1 MFRFPKAGLLA
12 ALALSCATLHAHDFW
27 IEPGTFTP
35 AIGQVVGLRLRV
47 GQNLIGDA
55 LPLNPPLVNRF
66 IVDDGIASRP
76 VLGRPGGDPA
86 GLTRVAAPGLLI
98 VGYHSKPSS
107 VELAA
112 EKFNAYLADEGLDA
126 IIALRERRNETGSDV
141 HESFARCA
149 KSLLLTGAASETQS
163 DRRLGFPLELVAER
177 NPYALGADADLPV
190 RLTFEDRPLA
200 GALVV
205 AMNQSNGANGA
216 ERQAARTDADGRVHL
231 LLKPQQQAG
240 GMWLIKA
247 VHMVAAPADSGAEW
261 SSYWASLT
269 FEAGAEAAASSAR

>member
-1 MFRFPKAGLLA
+1 MFRFPQAGLLA
-12 ALALSCATLHAHDFW
+12 ALALSCTALHAHDFW

-86 GLTRVAAPGLLI
+86 GLTRVAAAGLLV

-149 KSLLLTGAASETQS
+149 KSLLLTGAAGETQS

-205 AMNQSNGANGA
+205 AMSKSNGA
-216 ERQAARTDADGRVHL
+216 EKQAVRTDADGRVHL
-231 LLKPQQQAG
+231 SLKPQQQAG

-261 SSYWASLT
+261 LSYWASLT
-269 FEAGAEAAASSAR
+269 FEAGAGAAASSAR

>member
-1 MFRFPKAGLLA
+1 MFRCPKAGLLA
-12 ALALSCATLHAHDFW
+12 ALALSCAALHAHDFW

-66 IVDDGIASRP
+66 VVVDGFASTP

-86 GLTRVAAPGLLI
+86 GLTRVASPGLLI

-112 EKFNAYLADEGLDA
+112 EKFKAYLADEGLDA
-126 IIALRERRNETGSDV
+126 IIALRERGNETGSDV

-149 KSLLLTGAASETQS
+149 KSLLLVGAASETQS

-205 AMNQSNGANGA
+205 AMNKSNGA

-231 LLKPQQQAG
+231 SLKAQQQAG